1 MSIWSKALNACI
13 PKKLEATLE
22 ARLEDHGYTHHC
34 KLLRILPE
42 PSARLSLSE
51 YSDPIKSLLDKIER
65 PLVSLT
71 SALSRSVESVE
82 LTLFQAQHIDVLLS
96 EIGRSRTDGNTHM
109 LTYSLTEEQELYQ
122 QFINVIGS
130 TTLLAGI
137 SSSRTNKYV
146 IEPRPHREFVL
157 NDERRSYLIRELIET
172 EESYIKNMNV
182 LSDMYRSECY
192 SKFLQGVEDAQITNL
207 REQKINPAYR
217 AFLDRA
223 KDHPDS
229 KRQTLHDLLVQPGQ
243 RIGRYTMMFKE
254 MLKYTSSEH
263 PDYPGLSAALK
274 RAEEI
279 ATMADDSNTRLAK
292 TFFNMHRS
300 IENCPA
306 SLINQNRS
314 LLRHI
319 DATELDIVS
328 RKPLRPVT
336 IFLFTDKIMVVRR
349 PSYNVNGFE
358 LCGLVNGPEVIMRT
372 RSSSTSG
379 LESFLNKRSDK
390 SKRSSMQEKRLK
402 FKGWIGLEDTE
413 LLDGSA
419 DLFSSF
425 MLQNTAKQTSGLKK
439 PASPTVAANM
449 VLENYFLEQPLR
461 LYSTCP
467 PQEEIPNLQSQISIF
482 SEKKEEFC
490 KQFHKAK
497 AIFSKNERYHVEDKK
512 NNTAILYIDDPN
524 FDIQHCISSLKNL
537 PPVLGIV
544 QVVPEEGF
552 RNYFRFSVRSRI
564 PLDISR
570 ERNFSLKGRDP
581 VANGDDTDF
590 ESIFWSNI
598 IAYGWA
604 AKRHNLFNLQRRLHA
619 KLQKQDSRPR
629 KAKSITTLS
638 KIFNPTVHTGINPQ
652 YVAYL
657 NAQSMSRTRPAST
670 NGPIPH
676 HSELE
681 VTRSIST
688 SSTVRSNNSVS
699 SRGSAESSTGSE
711 MSDDY
716 AISESAVSPAG
727 NRLLSMF
734 KRTDEQPKQEM
745 LFRVVTPSS
754 SPMSQRT
761 SSPFCEISAL
771 EAHIAQLRS
780 SINRE
785 TETKRQ
791 YESQLDEIQSAAGN
805 IDSTI
810 RSISRNS
817 MLSNS
822 TWSSNHTG
830 FSTLASGSSI
840 SSIDEEVLRKMD
852 NEEYYAS
859 IGNEVTIAMEN
870 LRDEFEERW
879 SALAKNCELLGNEVD
894 GLAAQLKDVSKCTML
909 TTDLISVHHYLQN
922 ANLIY
927 RLQKERQLAEIRGA
941 YQDSTDENKILFE
954 TFNDELEQIL
964 SDSHSDEGLAVRRPS
979 HPSPEIQ
986 IKRKLK
992 NVLLDR
998 NSWRRKA
1005 SELSRELN
1013 QLREQYGLEEQTNIS
1028 DVPIINADE
1037 VEAEVEAED
1046 NVIFDEEQASLV
1058 QMLSELKA
1066 EAEL

>member
-1 MSIWSKALNACI
+1 MNIEMLV
-13 PKKLEATLE
+13 EANQTFLDDLYRWRQPGSGLLFGDIC
-22 ARLEDHGYTHHC
+22 ATH
-34 KLLRILPE
+34 
-42 PSARLSLSE
+42 
-51 YSDPIKSLLDKIER
+51 
-65 PLVSLT
+65 
-71 SALSRSVESVE
+71 
-82 LTLFQAQHIDVLLS
+82 
-96 EIGRSRTDGNTHM
+96 
-109 LTYSLTEEQELYQ
+109 
-122 QFINVIGS
+122 
-130 TTLLAGI
+130 
-137 SSSRTNKYV
+137 
-146 IEPRPHREFVL
+146 
-157 NDERRSYLIRELIET
+157 
-172 EESYIKNMNV
+172 
-182 LSDMYRSECY
+182 MYRSECY

-254 MLKYTSSEH
+254 MLKYTSSDH

-314 LLRHI
+314 LMRHI

-379 LESFLNKRSDK
+379 IESFLNKRSDK
-390 SKRSSMQEKRLK
+390 SKRTSMQEKRLK

-467 PQEEIPNLQSQISIF
+467 PQEEIPNVQSQISIF

-490 KQFHKAK
+490 KQFYKTK
-497 AIFSKNERYHVEDKK
+497 AIFCKNDHTLVTYHRMWKEYNLYSNFYDIERYHVEDKK

-544 QVVPEEGF
+544 QVVPDEG
-552 RNYFRFSVRSRI
+552 FRFSVRSRI

-581 VANGDDTDF
+581 AASGDDTDF

-619 KLQKQDSRPR
+619 KLQRQDSRPR

-670 NGPIPH
+670 SGPIPH

-716 AISESAVSPAG
+716 VINDSAVSPAG

-734 KRTDEQPKQEM
+734 KRTDEQPRQEM

-754 SPMSQRT
+754 SPMSLKA
-761 SSPFCEISAL
+761 SSPFGEISAL

-780 SINRE
+780 SITRE

-791 YESQLDEIQSAAGN
+791 YESQLDEIQSVAGN
-805 IDSTI
+805 LDSTI

-840 SSIDEEVLRKMD
+840 SSIDEEMLRKMD

-859 IGNEVTIAMEN
+859 VGNEVTVAMER

-894 GLAAQLKDVSKCTML
+894 GLAEQLKE
-909 TTDLISVHHYLQN
+909 
-922 ANLIY
+922 
-927 RLQKERQLAEIRGA
+927 KERQLADIRGA
-941 YQDSTDENKILFE
+941 YQDSTDENKILYE
-954 TFNDELEQIL
+954 TFNDELEQML
-964 SDSHSDEGLAVRRPS
+964 ADSHSDEGLAVRRPS

-1013 QLREQYGLEEQTNIS
+1013 QLREQYGLEEQTSMNE
-1028 DVPIINADE
+1028 VPLFNVDE
-1037 VEAEVEAED
+1037 GEAEVEAED
-1046 NVIFDEEQASLV
+1046 SVIFDEEQASLV

-1066 EAEL
+1066 EADL